1 MQECLGVSINDRLI
15 KYAKVQKDNN
25 SFKVSSYGV
34 KFYKNIE
41 LESKIKEIVQDTN
54 SLNTPISVNIKD
66 EKYYNFNLFNL
77 ANKGYAQKAIETEFE
92 SFCSENHL
100 NSNALE
106 GRFFYTKDLN
116 EQDKNKVIYIYDN
129 KGDLEERI
137 NLFRNTNLQCVT
149 PISTAIPNILQIEKN
164 KNVMIVNLEDITT
177 ITTIIDRNVYNIDI
191 SSMGL
196 REAFDK
202 INEKENSELKTYEI
216 LKNTTIYTMEMQS
229 NVTDVANNEYLQYIV
244 PELYKIVNEITTMV
258 DNYKKIDQI
267 YLTGYGTVINNVD
280 LYFQEYF
287 KGIKVEI
294 LKPFFT
300 NSIPNANIKD
310 FIEVNDAISLAIQG
324 LGFGIK
330 KLNFRK
336 VDTWEKIK
344 ALLTSDVSLGGGV
357 KVNKGS
363 KSNKT
368 SLKDKFKFNFNLNLG
383 GKFKNLER
391 GLISDCIVLFLI
403 IVFYCVSSS
412 IITKQINSSIAKT
425 NEVIQDTTTQIQNA
439 QADDSKILGKK
450 TDYEKY
456 KTNLENTSSAIEN
469 KRSRKN
475 QIPTLLNKIVYTI
488 PKGVQLTS
496 IKNTEITKNGQTLQH
511 ITIEAQ
517 SPKYEQ
523 LAYFKAKLKN
533 ANILED
539 VVSTEGEKDT
549 TNVKIT
555 IEGNLR
561 NY

>member
-244 PELYKIVNEITTMV
+244 PELYKIVKEITTMV

-336 VDTWEKIK
+336 EDTWEKIK

-368 SLKDKFKFNFNLNLG
+368 SLKDKFNFNLNLS

>member
-336 VDTWEKIK
+336 EDTWEKIK

>member
-1 MQECLGVSINDRLI
+1 MQECLGVSVNDRFI
-15 KYAKVQKDNN
+15 KYAKVLKDNN

-54 SLNTPISVNIKD
+54 SLRTPISVNIKD

-106 GRFFYTKDLN
+106 GRYFYTKDIN

-137 NLFRNTNLQCVT
+137 NLFKNSSLQCVT

-177 ITTIIDRNVYNIDI
+177 ITTIIDRNIYNVDI

-196 REAFDK
+196 KEAFDR

-294 LKPFFT
+294 LKPFFI

-310 FIEVNDAISLAIQG
+310 YIEVNDAIALGIQG

-336 VDTWEKIK
+336 EDTWEKIK
-344 ALLTSDVSLGGGV
+344 TLLTSDVSLGGNV
-357 KVNKGS
+357 KVNKAS
-363 KSNKT
+363 KANKK
-368 SLKDKFKFNFNLNLG
+368 SLKDRFNFNFDFS
-383 GKFKNLER
+383 GKFKNLDR
-391 GLISDCIVLFLI
+391 GLISDCIVLLLI
-403 IVFYCVSSS
+403 IIFYCTSSS

-496 IKNTEITKNGQTLQH
+496 IKNTEITKNGQTVQH

-523 LAYFKAKLKN
+523 LAYFKAKIKN

>member
-244 PELYKIVNEITTMV
+244 PELYKILKGWLSTDGNRAFECKRRSQPNCERDGASSNE
-258 DNYKKIDQI
+258 
-267 YLTGYGTVINNVD
+267 
-280 LYFQEYF
+280 
-287 KGIKVEI
+287 
-294 LKPFFT
+294 
-300 NSIPNANIKD
+300 SW
-310 FIEVNDAISLAIQG
+310 S
-324 LGFGIK
+324 
-330 KLNFRK
+330 
-336 VDTWEKIK
+336 
-344 ALLTSDVSLGGGV
+344 
-357 KVNKGS
+357 
-363 KSNKT
+363 
-368 SLKDKFKFNFNLNLG
+368 
-383 GKFKNLER
+383 
-391 GLISDCIVLFLI
+391 
-403 IVFYCVSSS
+403 
-412 IITKQINSSIAKT
+412 
-425 NEVIQDTTTQIQNA
+425 
-439 QADDSKILGKK
+439 
-450 TDYEKY
+450 
-456 KTNLENTSSAIEN
+456 
-469 KRSRKN
+469 
-475 QIPTLLNKIVYTI
+475 
-488 PKGVQLTS
+488 
-496 IKNTEITKNGQTLQH
+496 
-511 ITIEAQ
+511 
-517 SPKYEQ
+517 
-523 LAYFKAKLKN
+523 
-533 ANILED
+533 
-539 VVSTEGEKDT
+539 
-549 TNVKIT
+549 
-555 IEGNLR
+555 
-561 NY
+561 

>member
-336 VDTWEKIK
+336 EDTWEKIK
-344 ALLTSDVSLGGGV
+344 ALLTSDVSLGGGI

>member
-1 MQECLGVSINDRLI
+1 M
-15 KYAKVQKDNN
+15 
-25 SFKVSSYGV
+25 
-34 KFYKNIE
+34 
-41 LESKIKEIVQDTN
+41 
-54 SLNTPISVNIKD
+54 
-66 EKYYNFNLFNL
+66 
-77 ANKGYAQKAIETEFE
+77 
-92 SFCSENHL
+92 
-100 NSNALE
+100 
-106 GRFFYTKDLN
+106 
-116 EQDKNKVIYIYDN
+116 
-129 KGDLEERI
+129 
-137 NLFRNTNLQCVT
+137 
-149 PISTAIPNILQIEKN
+149 
-164 KNVMIVNLEDITT
+164 
-177 ITTIIDRNVYNIDI
+177 
-191 SSMGL
+191 
-196 REAFDK
+196 
-202 INEKENSELKTYEI
+202 
-216 LKNTTIYTMEMQS
+216 
-229 NVTDVANNEYLQYIV
+229 
-244 PELYKIVNEITTMV
+244 
-258 DNYKKIDQI
+258 
-267 YLTGYGTVINNVD
+267 
-280 LYFQEYF
+280 
-287 KGIKVEI
+287 
-294 LKPFFT
+294 
-300 NSIPNANIKD
+300 
-310 FIEVNDAISLAIQG
+310 
-324 LGFGIK
+324 
-330 KLNFRK
+330 
-336 VDTWEKIK
+336 
-344 ALLTSDVSLGGGV
+344 
-357 KVNKGS
+357 
-363 KSNKT
+363 
-368 SLKDKFKFNFNLNLG
+368 G